1 MLGRVTGGKARPAGV
16 SACDLFGELCVRWM
30 PCDARQDRLQWLTSS
45 TNAVSAKLFSA
56 AMFCMTVLSR
66 PWPLG
71 SSTTAAGLPP
81 NGVAENAST
90 W

>member
-1 MLGRVTGGKARPAGV
+1 MHVICLA
-16 SACDLFGELCVRWM
+16 SFACDGCLVM
-30 PCDARQDRLQWLTSS
+30 QDRTGLQWHTSS

-56 AMFCMTVLSR
+56 AMLCMTVLSR

-71 SSTTAAGLPP
+71 SSTTAAGLPL